1 MRSALTTMAILA
13 VAGMAMAQATATKPA
28 APAQATQGA
37 AAPAAAPAQATQSA
51 AAPAPAAPHP
61 PQAKSKEEFDAYNL
75 AASKTDPAQAEAAAD
90 EFAQKF
96 PASELKELLYVRAM
110 NLYQQQNNAAKVI
123 AMGREAIALNP
134 TDPVPLVAVA
144 SALVMD
150 TRENDL
156 DRDARFAE
164 ASKDAQAALDNIDTG
179 LQVPSN
185 VPADSVAAAKANLRS
200 IAYDTLG
207 VIAMNKKDYAAA
219 EQSFQK
225 AADLMKDQP
234 DAVVYLRLSVAQDN
248 QNKYPQALDSANKAV
263 QFAPEGSAEKNLAK
277 QQQARLQK
285 LIADKAPS
293 SGTPAATTPPPN
305 PTTPH

>member
-1 MRSALTTMAILA
+1 MRSILTTMAILLA
-13 VAGMAMAQATATKPA
+13 ASMAMAQANATKPA
-28 APAQATQGA
+28 APLQSTQTAATP
-37 AAPAAAPAQATQSA
+37 AAPTG
-51 AAPAPAAPHP
+51 PHP

-75 AASKTDPAQAEAAAD
+75 AASKTDAAQAEAAAD

-96 PASELKELLYVRAM
+96 PASDLKELLYVRAM
-110 NLYQQQNNAAKVI
+110 NSYQQQNNSGKVV
-123 AMGREAIALNP
+123 AMGRKAIALNP

-164 ASKDAQAALDNIDTG
+164 ASKDAQAALENIDTG
-179 LQVPSN
+179 LQVPPN
-185 VPADSVAAAKANLRS
+185 VPADRVAAAKANLRS

-219 EQSFQK
+219 EQNFQQ

-248 QNKYPQALDSANKAV
+248 EKKYQAALDSANKAA
-263 QFAPEGSAEKNLAK
+263 QYAQDGSAEKNLAK
-277 QQQARLQK
+277 QQQDRLQK
-285 LIADKAPS
+285 LLADKS
-293 SGTPAATTPPPN
+293 TPAAPATPAPATTATPPPN

>member
-1 MRSALTTMAILA
+1 MRLTL
-13 VAGMAMAQATATKPA
+13 AMAVVLLAASVALAQANSNKTP
-28 APAQATQGA
+28 APAQGAQGA
-37 AAPAAAPAQATQSA
+37 AAPAPAG
-51 AAPAPAAPHP
+51 PHP
-61 PQAKSKEEFDAYNL
+61 PQAKSKEEYDAYNL

-110 NLYQQQNNAAKVI
+110 NLYQQQNNSAKVI
-123 AMGREAIALNP
+123 AMGRKAIELNP
-134 TDPVPLVAVA
+134 TDPVSLVAVA

-150 TRENDL
+150 TRDTDL

-164 ASKDAQAALDNIDTG
+164 ATKDAQAALDNIDTG
-179 LQVPSN
+179 LQVPPN
-185 VPADSVAAAKANLRS
+185 VPPDRLAAAKANLRS

-207 VIAMNKKDYAAA
+207 VIAMNKKDYAGA
-219 EQSFQK
+219 EQNFQK

-234 DAVVYLRLSVAQDN
+234 DSVVYLRLSVAQDN
-248 QNKYPQALDSANKAV
+248 EKKYEAALDSANKAA
-263 QFAPEGSAEKNLAK
+263 QYAPEGSAEKNLAK

-285 LIADKAPS
+285 LLADKSAPS
-293 SGTPAATTPPPN
+293 VAPATTTPITQPP

>member
-1 MRSALTTMAILA
+1 MPRKT
-13 VAGMAMAQATATKPA
+13 P
-28 APAQATQGA
+28 APAQAAQSGA
-37 AAPAAAPAQATQSA
+37 AT
-51 AAPAPAAPHP
+51 PAPAAPHQ
-61 PQAKSKEEFDAYNL
+61 PQAKSKEEYEAYNL

-96 PASELKELLYVRAM
+96 PASDLKELLYVRAM
-110 NLYQQQNNAAKVI
+110 NLYQQQNNSAKVV
-123 AMGREAIALNP
+123 AMGRKAIELNP

-150 TRENDL
+150 TRDTDL

-164 ASKDAQAALDNIDTG
+164 ATKDAQAALDNVDTG
-179 LQVPSN
+179 LQVPPS
-185 VPADSVAAAKANLRS
+185 VPADRVAMAKANLRS

-219 EQSFQK
+219 EQNFQK
-225 AADLMKDQP
+225 AADLMKAQP

-248 QNKYPQALDSANKAV
+248 EKKYSEALDSANKAV
-263 QFAPEGSAEKNLAK
+263 QYAQEGSPEKNLAK
-277 QQQARLQK
+277 QQQDRIQK
-285 LIADKAPS
+285 LLAEKSTPVASP
-293 SGTPAATTPPPN
+293 GTAQPASPPP

>member
-1 MRSALTTMAILA
+1 MMALMMA
-13 VAGMAMAQATATKPA
+13 AGIAMAQADASKAP
-28 APAQATQGA
+28 APAQGA
-37 AAPAAAPAQATQSA
+37 QTA
-51 AAPAPAAPHP
+51 AAPAPAAPHA

-96 PASELKELLYVRAM
+96 PNSELKELLYVRAM
-110 NLYQQQNNAAKVI
+110 NLYQQQNNSAKVI
-123 AMGREAIALNP
+123 AMGRKAIAINP

-150 TRENDL
+150 TRESDL

-164 ASKDAQAALDNIDTG
+164 ATKDAQAALDNIETG
-179 LQVPSN
+179 LQVPPN
-185 VPADSVAAAKANLRS
+185 VPADRIAAAKANLRS

-219 EQSFQK
+219 EQNFQK

-248 QNKYPQALDSANKAV
+248 EKKYQAALESANKAA
-263 QFAPEGSAEKNLAK
+263 QYAPEGSAEKNLAK
-277 QQQARLQK
+277 QQQDRLQK
-285 LIADKAPS
+285 LLADKS
-293 SGTPAATTPPPN
+293 TSTPAATPPPTTPPPA

>member
-1 MRSALTTMAILA
+1 MKSSLAIITVAFAAGVAL
-13 VAGMAMAQATATKPA
+13 GQASGT
-28 APAQATQGA
+28 G
-37 AAPAAAPAQATQSA
+37 
-51 AAPAPAAPHP
+51 APAPQAQSGAATTSVPAQHQ
-61 PQAKSKEEFDAYNL
+61 PQAKSKEEFEAYN
-75 AASKTDPAQAEAAAD
+75 AAAARTDPAQLEAAAD
-90 EFAQKF
+90 EFVQKF
-96 PASELKELLYVRAM
+96 PGSELRELLYVRVM
-110 NLYQQQNNAAKVI
+110 NLYQQQNNSAKVI
-123 AMGREAIALNP
+123 ATGRKAIELNS

-164 ASKDAQAALDNIDTG
+164 ASKDAQSALDNVDTG
-179 LQVPSN
+179 LQVPPG
-185 VPADSVAAAKANLRS
+185 VPPERVAAAKANLRS

-207 VIAMNKKDYAAA
+207 VVAMNKKDYAAA

-248 QNKYPQALDSANKAV
+248 QGKYPEALDSANKAV
-263 QFAPEGSAEKNLAK
+263 QYSPDGSGEKNLAK

-285 LIADKAPS
+285 LIAEKAPAPPPL
-293 SGTPAATTPPPN
+293 PAAQ
-305 PTTPH
+305 PH